1 MIRRGHPQTAE
12 PRGRDSARSAGRL
25 ASSPQ
30 GARRVGREAAA
41 SQPGDPGAVSRFDP
55 ALAATSVQRISM
67 VSLRPERMRDHWW
80 WRPGWRAGRRLY
92 TSHLTYEVSRQQLR
106 QLVVAAERRC
116 GALAPLTL
124 TLGPAR
130 VDPEGV
136 CLPVAPQGPVRWL
149 RMAVRGAIAEVL
161 GEGRVPDAA
170 EEFWPHVSVAYSNA
184 DGPAAPIVE
193 RVGRVGAL
201 EAVVTIGEVR
211 LLELERAG
219 HVYRWETRA
228 VVPLG
233 TVTS

>member
-1 MIRRGHPQTAE
+1 
-12 PRGRDSARSAGRL
+12 
-25 ASSPQ
+25 
-30 GARRVGREAAA
+30 
-41 SQPGDPGAVSRFDP
+41 
-55 ALAATSVQRISM
+55 M

-92 TSHLTYEVSRQQLR
+92 TWHLTFEGHHDLHQLVRAYQDSLDVPELDLVPLEGLHLTMQGVGFTDEVSRQQLR